1 MERGEIYQ
9 ALEDDFIATFIR
21 ELIPGI
27 LHNFANPLNG
37 IMGRSKLL
45 QRRIDEHVRKLE
57 EQFPDTASVLRED
70 LNRMKNDIRSI
81 SQESD
86 AFFEMFR
93 DVSGKFYALAA
104 KGEERINIS
113 QLLAAE
119 MRFANFYLD
128 FKHEVRKETEFDS
141 ESPEFKGQMADLSLA
156 FWRLIRF
163 AMNQALQSTEREF
176 FLATDHDDEH
186 VSVAIKYSGE
196 AMPERTVADALE
208 FLDGGMHPVTKTSV
222 DHGVI
227 LSLVVLNRYKAC
239 VHISTEG
246 SMSILSIAIPYRE
259 NQNEKGRK
267 FK

>member
-1 MERGEIYQ
+1 MEKGEIYR
-9 ALEDDFIATFIR
+9 ALEDDFMATFIR

-57 EQFPDTASVLRED
+57 EQYPEVASNLAED
-70 LNRMKNDIRSI
+70 LKRMKNDIRSV
-81 SQESD
+81 SAESD
-86 AFFEMFR
+86 SFFEMFR

-104 KGEERINIS
+104 RGEDRINLS
-113 QLLAAE
+113 QLLSAE

-128 FKHEVRKETEFDS
+128 FKHELRKETDFDV
-141 ESPEFKGQMADLSLA
+141 ELPDFKGQTADLSLA

-163 AMNQALQSTEREF
+163 AMNQAMQSQKREF
-176 FLATDHDDEH
+176 FLATDHDDNH
-186 VSVAIKYSGE
+186 VSVTIKYSGE
-196 AMPERTVADALE
+196 AMPERTIADALE
-208 FLDGGMHPVTKTSV
+208 FLEGGMNPLAKASV

-227 LSLVVLNRYKAC
+227 LSLVVLNRYKAII
-239 VHISTEG
+239 HISTEG
-246 SMSILSIAIPYRE
+246 DASILSIAIPYRE
-259 NQNEKGRK
+259 QKNVKGEK